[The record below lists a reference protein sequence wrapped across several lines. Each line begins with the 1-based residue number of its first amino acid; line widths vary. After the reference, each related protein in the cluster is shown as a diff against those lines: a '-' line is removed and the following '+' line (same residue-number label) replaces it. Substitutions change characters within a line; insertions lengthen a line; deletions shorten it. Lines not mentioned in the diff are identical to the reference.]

1 MNPFIIFFSL
11 FLHGGQRYPY
21 HGSAACLLIFHFRPQ
36 SIQVSYRFSM
46 RRAGER
52 ESDVLLLPAFL
63 RFFLPLPHSSEIC
76 GFRSHSVLRGP
87 GAPRSVGMFCTF
99 CSMCH
104 LLFCRSFFHRSKS
117 ACTAG
122 SSNIRLMQPISVL
135 HMASDWWAGMAS
147 ASICTVF
154 GVLVSTLFNAAPP
167 FWWFFFPLL
176 PLPDILISSILA
188 G

>member
-1 MNPFIIFFSL
+1 MIFFSL

-21 HGSAACLLIFHFRPQ
+21 HGIAAYLLIFHFRPQ
-36 SIQVSYRFSM
+36 SIQVSYRFLCAGQESG
-46 RRAGER
+46 RA
-52 ESDVLLLPAFL
+52 
-63 RFFLPLPHSSEIC
+63 
-76 GFRSHSVLRGP
+76 
-87 GAPRSVGMFCTF
+87 TF
-99 CSMCH
+99 CYCQLSRVFSCRCRIH
-104 LLFCRSFFHRSKS
+104 RRFVDFTVTAFPVVQVRPAAWACSVHFAQCVTSFLFCRSFFHRSKS

>member
-1 MNPFIIFFSL
+1 M
-11 FLHGGQRYPY
+11 
-21 HGSAACLLIFHFRPQ
+21 
-36 SIQVSYRFSM
+36 
-46 RRAGER
+46 
-52 ESDVLLLPAFL
+52 
-63 RFFLPLPHSSEIC
+63 
-76 GFRSHSVLRGP
+76 
-87 GAPRSVGMFCTF
+87 TF
-99 CSMCH
+99 CCCQLSRVFPCGCCIRPRFVAYAVAVFPVVQVRPAARACSVH
-104 LLFCRSFFHRSKS
+104 FAQCVTSFFFCRSFFHRSKS

-122 SSNIRLMQPISVL
+122 SLNIRLMQPISVL